1 MNSSMTFVINHLGKK
16 VMSRFSL
23 KQFNLGLGL

>member
-16 VMSRFSL
+16 VTSRFNL
-23 KQFNLGLGL
+23 KQFNVRLGL